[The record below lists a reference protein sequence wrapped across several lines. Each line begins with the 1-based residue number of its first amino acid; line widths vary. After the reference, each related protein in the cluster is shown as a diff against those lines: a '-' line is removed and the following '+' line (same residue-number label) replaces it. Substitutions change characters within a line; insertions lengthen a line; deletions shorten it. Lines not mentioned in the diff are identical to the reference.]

1 LEINIILNFIKYYF
15 IFLICLINLYSLFFS
30 TSFAVQLNLTT
41 KALQISEEYN
51 KKLPTEIDQITSLV
65 NTFVLDN
72 VVIFIFVSK
81 SYLDDWNSDILF
93 LLKKKVL
100 SEIEKKI
107 CFQKDFET
115 DLMFFKSG
123 IVYRLIY
130 YTIDNKIL
138 LDFQLIELNCLKY
151 K

>member
-30 TSFAVQLNLTT
+30 TSFAEQLNLTT

-115 DLMFFKSG
+115 ELVFFKSG
-123 IVYRLIY
+123 GGYRLIY